1 MKTTIFNRKL
11 IVLIL
16 VVILAICAFPGMS
29 YGFFDDLLDIF
40 VDVVEGI
47 VNITVGVV
55 NLAVGVTE
63 LAVGVAD
70 LAVSL
75 ALTHVGHT
83 ACVLSTVFSPDG
95 TTLASGSC
103 DFTVLLWDPTGLI
116 RVTLMHLSP
125 VWSTAFCPIDGCM
138 LASGTENGNLHLWLP
153 DTGQLKTTLTGH
165 TAAILSTAFSP
176 VDHNVLASGSAD
188 RNHPSLECRNRRAPA
203 NTHRACGQCL
213 EYCLPPRR

>member
-11 IVLIL
+11 IVVIL
-16 VVILAICAFPGMS
+16 VVMMVVCALPGVS
-29 YGFFDDLLDIF
+29 YGFFDDLLDILVGF
-40 VDVVEGI
+40 VDGV

-55 NLAVGVTE
+55 NLAVGVAD
-63 LAVGVAD
+63 LAVGIAD

-75 ALTHVGHT
+75 ALTHIGHT

-95 TTLASGSC
+95 ATLASGSC

-188 RNHPSLECRNRRAPA
+188 GTIRLWNAETGALVGSPHMESQGNPWA
-203 NTHRACGQCL
+203 
-213 EYCLPPRR
+213 